1 VNKLVLLLRRLF
13 AGRQR
18 GLPRHSL
25 TVKPRADW
33 VLFKALVINRKSGIV
48 VPEGTRL
55 DQDLVKNI
63 VFDVGPRV
71 FNVRPGDE
79 IIILPHAR
87 LKISMPGRDVEPDLF
102 LVKEQEICAV
112 IFSR

>member
-1 VNKLVLLLRRLF
+1 MNRPMLLFRRLF
-13 AGRQR
+13 AGRQGKR
-18 GLPRHSL
+18 PRHSL
-25 TVKPRADW
+25 TVKPRAGW
-33 VLFKALVINRKSGIV
+33 VLFKALVIDRKSGIV

-63 VFDVGPRV
+63 VFDVGPCV

-87 LKISMPGRDVEPDLF
+87 LKINMPGRDVEPDLF
-102 LVKEQEICAV
+102 LVKEQEICG
-112 IFSR
+112 IIRQ